1 MCTMQ
6 DTSDEERK
14 AVLGEVLADELKILL
29 EYVREIPLI
38 QDALDKLATKVD
50 GIDSKLIV
58 LSMS

>member
-1 MCTMQ
+1 MQ